1 MQALRR
7 PAPRGPVLTRRRF
20 AGGSVL
26 GVGLLVAAGTA
37 APAALAGPVTVDE
50 PGSVGAVDQAESA
63 SSRAPLN
70 EEVALE
76 PADTYEAELTPFYGS
91 GKSVDL
97 SVAVLSGTAPDDL
110 SLAGTEF
117 TLTGSDEVPHVC
129 ATDASG
135 VCTVAAPASP
145 AWNYSPPSTA
155 LVLSPGEYE
164 VTQTGHAEGVRG
176 PAGSLG
182 TVNLTYCCSND
193 AAAVQVV
200 NRSIFRPGVQIDV
213 TDAAGDL
220 VLDTDYGLTGPDYL
234 HRDGKLGDSHDWGTA
249 NTGEDGVL
257 SYDGYF
263 LPGAYTLTGP
273 DGDPA
278 TFTVRT
284 PTLEAAA
291 LRWSG
296 AFTTRAHAGDGD
308 DAGNEEQDGTHS
320 GTPVST
326 PVTTPSSTP
335 VSTPSAGPSSTPS
348 GTPVSTPSAGPV
360 SEQPVPSAPDAVT
373 ALPVSFVAAAAPDPV
388 APAAT
393 PSSGRAAPP
402 TAAPTTSAAPVTTP
416 ATTSA
421 PSTAAALPTAAA
433 TPTAGPDP
441 VIAAAP
447 ALETASSS
455 LPDLRVIALGIGFLA
470 VVLAGLLLIMRRRA
484 RYDS

>member
-135 VCTVAAPASP
+135 VCTVSAPA
-145 AWNYSPPSTA
+145 NYPFHTPPVSTD
-155 LVLSPGEYE
+155 LILSLGSYT
-164 VTQTGHAEGVRG
+164 VTQTAHAEGVRG
-176 PAGSLG
+176 PAGRVG
-182 TVNLTYCCSND
+182 TVVLSTSSISSK
-193 AAAVQVV
+193 ATPVV
-200 NRSIFRPGVQIDV
+200 NRSVFRPGVGITL
-213 TDAAGDL
+213 TDAAGNP
-220 VLDTDYGLTGPDYL
+220 VVDTDYGLTGPDYL
-234 HRDGKLGDSHDWGTA
+234 HADASRVDSYDWGLA
-249 NTGEDGVL
+249 NTHGDGVL
-257 SYDGYF
+257 TYAGFF
-263 LPGAYTLTGP
+263 LPGAYTMTGR
-273 DGDPA
+273 DGDPL

-284 PTLEAAA
+284 PTLEDAALAWSGEFRAAA
-291 LRWSG
+291 APGDEEGSG
-296 AFTTRAHAGDGD
+296 ADEPVSIPGDD
-308 DAGNEEQDGTHS
+308 DAGTPTEAPVSIPS
-320 GTPVST
+320 GDHVSTPGDPVST
-326 PVTTPSSTP
+326 PAGDPVSGQPLPSTP
-335 VSTPSAGPSSTPS
+335 ELVTP
-348 GTPVSTPSAGPV
+348 
-360 SEQPVPSAPDAVT
+360 
-373 ALPVSFVAAAAPDPV
+373 LPVSFVAAAAAAAAAAAPPV
-388 APAAT
+388 APVG
-393 PSSGRAAPP
+393 PSSSGGAARVPS
-402 TAAPTTSAAPVTTP
+402 APTTAADRP
-416 ATTSA
+416 ATTSST
-421 PSTAAALPTAAA
+421 STAAALPTSAA
-433 TPTAGPDP
+433 TPTTSGDAAIAG
-441 VIAAAP
+441 AP
-447 ALETASSS
+447 ALETVSSS
-455 LPDLRVIALGIGFLA
+455 LLDARVIALGIGFLA